1 MITSLLIAS
10 SLLFCNAKAQQG
22 FDMDDED
29 FAMYLESHDNFRN
42 EYGETAMRGCV
53 KGAAQEAYK
62 GFAALCIGCAKNA
75 FGSVVE
81 QMTFPKHN
89 ERE

>member
-1 MITSLLIAS
+1 MITTFLLAS
-10 SLLFCNAKAQQG
+10 SMIFCSAKAQQG
-22 FDMDDED
+22 FDMDDDD
-29 FAMYLESHDNFRN
+29 FAMYLETHDNFRD

-62 GFAALCIGCAKNA
+62 GFAALCIGCAKSA

-81 QMTFPKHN
+81 QMTFPK
-89 ERE
+89 EPGRD